1 MNMVFA
7 IFALLIGLLVV
18 GYLGSVS
25 EDAVAGRWAVI
36 VLYWTPSIIAVFRAH
51 KGWRS
56 ILLWNFFG
64 ILIVTWLAA
73 FRASVGDKDNE
84 KVIS

>member
-1 MNMVFA
+1 MNMVIA
-7 IFALLIGLLVV
+7 IIALFVGLFVV
-18 GYLGSVS
+18 GYLSSRS
-25 EDAVAGRWAVI
+25 EDAGSWAFI